1 MAGLFD
7 TGSVIKCI
15 SRAWRASLLFQVICA
30 LCDAVNAAACIYTAI
45 VQCQCVPVLPC
56 LLCIEVS
63 LGKNIDKVNCNSKG
77 SLPAAEINRIPCVKT
92 VSALFVSLSLTVG
105 LTPSI
110 LVMLPGCV
118 EGKHADMFTVPIK
131 RVFTG
136 RSIMIVLSR
145 LAGK

>member
-1 MAGLFD
+1 MQQLW
-7 TGSVIKCI
+7 TS
-15 SRAWRASLLFQVICA
+15 
-30 LCDAVNAAACIYTAI
+30 CIYTDI
-45 VQCQCVPVLPC
+45 VQCQCVPMLPC
-56 LLCIEVS
+56 VLCIEVS

-77 SLPAAEINRIPCVKT
+77 SLPVAEINRIPCVKT
-92 VSALFVSLSLTVG
+92 VSALFFLFPFLSLTVG

-118 EGKHADMFTVPIK
+118 EGKHAYMFTVPIK